1 MNFRE
6 GIGGVHGHIEIEI
19 WKVEGGISWSIVIRN
34 GMDTILRLEGRCGC
48 FGKV

>member
-19 WKVEGGISWSIVIRN
+19 WKVGFSWSMVIRN

-48 FGKV
+48 VGKV